1 LPACLFAPDTR
12 LDFSSCPDNLPRMSV
27 AELQKTLRGLS
38 AEDRKAL
45 ATIAT
50 RMKQRN
56 GAARRKKLTLA
67 MRAMD
72 AGKKFT
78 WDEVKQSRAERRKA
92 SDG

>member
-1 LPACLFAPDTR
+1 
-12 LDFSSCPDNLPRMSV
+12 MSV

-56 GAARRKKLTLA
+56 GPARRRKLTAA

-78 WDEVKQSRAERRKA
+78 WDEVKQSRAEGRRFL
-92 SDG
+92 S

>member
-1 LPACLFAPDTR
+1 
-12 LDFSSCPDNLPRMSV
+12 MSV
-27 AELQKTLRGLS
+27 AELQKTIRGLS

-50 RMKQRN
+50 RMKQRH
-56 GAARRKKLTLA
+56 GAARRRKLTTT

-72 AGKKFT
+72 AGAKFT

-92 SDG
+92 SAG